1 MAVVVGW
8 YIYRRKNCT
17 WRPFIFWIQVL
28 LLLWFNV
35 AFYFSNNHYGRDF
48 FLIHCIN
55 QFNFFSGYFIMF
67 AIIIVMMMLIE
78 WFILNV
84 TSLFKFFSIT
94 FFFEKNFHKNSI
106 FGKREQLMFSEYFAF
121 LLYCCFK
128 KNRLLIRL
136 NEWIKQMIRSL
147 TFRNYKNLYRKI
159 EWLYTDWY
167 RVKKTK
173 NGFGLVKKTTRP
185 WP

>member
-48 FLIHCIN
+48 FFLIHCIN

-67 AIIIVMMMLIE
+67 AIFIVMMMLIE

-94 FFFEKNFHKNSI
+94 FFFEKISI
-106 FGKREQLMFSEYFAF
+106 RIPF
-121 LLYCCFK
+121 LERGSNWC
-128 KNRLLIRL
+128 
-136 NEWIKQMIRSL
+136 
-147 TFRNYKNLYRKI
+147 FRNISLFYYIVALKRIVCWFDWMNELNKWFAHWPLEIIKI
-159 EWLYTDWY
+159 YIE
-167 RVKKTK
+167 K
-173 NGFGLVKKTTRP
+173 
-185 WP
+185 